1 MAAAKPFKTE
11 QIRNVVVLGHGGSGK
26 TTLVDALCF
35 AAGTS
40 KRRGRVGDGNA
51 LTMTT
56 PEEVGHG
63 MSMQLAVAHAVWEG
77 VKVNLLDTPGYMDFA
92 GEAVAAARVA
102 DAAVVTVAAPA
113 GVEVGT
119 ESVWQLCEDRALPR
133 AVFVSLMDKQ
143 HADFGKAFRQ
153 VKEMLSP
160 NAVAV
165 EWPIGAGAGFRGN
178 VDLLA
183 RKARVFKE
191 DSLSGEY
198 DEAPIP
204 DELAEEVDEW
214 ATELMETLAT
224 TDEELM
230 ERYLEGEEIA
240 PEETVAALASAVA
253 RGEIVPVFCG
263 AAEPSFGV
271 RGLAAKMVALFPHP
285 GQAGAAG
292 QEDQADDGAGRVKA
306 AGPGGNEVVL
316 RAADDETASALVFK
330 TSAEPHVG
338 ELSLF
343 RVFSGMVANG
353 TELVNT
359 ARSASERLNHLAVPM
374 AKERVEVEALHA
386 GDIGVVAKLKSTRT
400 NDTLSAA
407 ANPVALP
414 GVEFPK
420 PDISVAVRGAARADE
435 DKLGEALSKLHE
447 EDPTFYAEFNPE
459 LRQTIARGLGELHL
473 DVQFERMKRK
483 YGVNVETEQPRIAY
497 RETIT
502 AAAEGQGRFK
512 RQTGGRGQFGDCWV
526 RLRPRGRGEGYEFVN
541 SIKGGV
547 IPSKYVPSV
556 NRGIQEAAAKG
567 VVAGYP
573 MVDFE
578 AQCYDGS
585 YHSVDSSDIAF
596 KVAGSYAFKS
606 VAEKAKP
613 VLLEPI
619 VEVKVT
625 TPDEYVGDIMGDL
638 NSRSAKVLGMEP
650 SGGRTV
656 IRAEAAQASLYKYAS
671 ALRSITQ
678 GRGHHVRKH
687 LGYDVVPAARTA
699 KIKEEARA
707 RDDE

>member
-1 MAAAKPFKTE
+1 MAAAESFKTE

-26 TTLVDALCF
+26 TTLVDAICF

-56 PEEVGHG
+56 PEEIGHG
-63 MSMQLAVAHAVWEG
+63 MSMQLTVAHAVWEG

-92 GEAVAAARVA
+92 GEAVAAVRVA
-102 DAAVVTVAAPA
+102 DAAVVTVAAPS

-119 ESVWQLCEDRALPR
+119 EAVWRLCDDRALPR

-143 HADFGKAFRQ
+143 HADFDRAFRQ
-153 VKEMLSP
+153 IKEMLSS

-165 EWPIGAGAGFRGN
+165 ELPIGAAAGFRGS
-178 VDLLA
+178 VDLFTG
-183 RKARVFKE
+183 KARIFE
-191 DSLSGEY
+191 DGGMSGDYE
-198 DEAPIP
+198 EAPVP
-204 DELAEEVDEW
+204 DEVAEDADEW

-224 TDEELM
+224 TDEALM

-240 PEETVAALASAVA
+240 PEEAVAAMASAMA
-253 RGEIVPVFCG
+253 QGEIVPVFCG
-263 AAEPSFGV
+263 AAEQSFGV
-271 RGLAAKMVALFPHP
+271 RGLAAKMAGLFPHP
-285 GQAGAAG
+285 GQAGSAG
-292 QEDQADDGAGRVKA
+292 EPGRVQA
-306 AGPGGNEVVL
+306 EGPGGEAVVL
-316 RAADDETASALVFK
+316 RAADDEPASALVFK

-343 RVFSGMVANG
+343 RVYSGIVANG
-353 TELVNT
+353 VELVNA

-400 NDTLSAA
+400 NDTLSAP
-407 ANPVALP
+407 ANPVTLP
-414 GVEFPK
+414 GVGFPK
-420 PDISVAVRGAARADE
+420 PDISVAVRGAERADE
-435 DKLGEALSKLHE
+435 HKLGDALSKLHE

-483 YGVNVETEQPRIAY
+483 YGVSVETEQPRIAY
-497 RETIT
+497 RETI
-502 AAAEGQGRFK
+502 AAVAEGQGRFK
-512 RQTGGRGQFGDCWV
+512 KQTGGRGQFGDCWV

-556 NRGIQEAAAKG
+556 NRGIQEAAARG

-578 AQCYDGS
+578 AECYDGS

-596 KVAGSYAFKS
+596 KVAGSYAFKN

-619 VEVKVT
+619 VEVKVA

-656 IRAEAAQASLYKYAS
+656 IRAEAAQAALYKYAS

-678 GRGHHVRKH
+678 GRGHHTRKH
-687 LGYDVVPAARTA
+687 LGYDVVPPDRAA